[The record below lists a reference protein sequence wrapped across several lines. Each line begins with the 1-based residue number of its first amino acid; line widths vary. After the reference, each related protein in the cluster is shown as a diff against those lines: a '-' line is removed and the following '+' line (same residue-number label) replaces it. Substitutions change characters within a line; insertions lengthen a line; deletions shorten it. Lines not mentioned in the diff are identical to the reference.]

1 MLDKRKNGFLLIEQ
15 TLSQPKVNEFLDS
28 YAMNSSSTKIIYG
41 IGLSHFETF
50 LHEKYQGK
58 HTLTTIIQAL
68 IDKEIDVYALLNQF
82 IQHLFKLNGER
93 KLSQSSINNYLASV
107 RSYLQNYDIEIS
119 TWRFK
124 HKVRIPKTPKV
135 DEEPIDASDI
145 RKILKAT
152 NNRRLK
158 AYLLVLASSGLR
170 ATEAITLRIKDF
182 DFESI
187 PTRLHVRPEFAKTR
201 VERFVYISNE
211 ATEAVKQWID
221 FKYRKRDYESK
232 LRVKSPDHIVFTIKS
247 GLVKPRGVYVKIF
260 VEFNRILRTVGLEER
275 KDGMKRRKITLHS
288 FRRFVYT
295 TISDQV
301 GKNYAEYWLGHATSE
316 YHVKKETEK
325 RNIYAEQCMKYL
337 TFLDFEGLMVTGKNI
352 EAKLEEKDREIAYL
366 REIGRQHKAEMK
378 EVNDRLAKI
387 DGVLNKIDRLEKQA
401 GIKI

>member
-1 MLDKRKNGFLLIEQ
+1 
-15 TLSQPKVNEFLDS
+15 
-28 YAMNSSSTKIIYG
+28 MNSSSTKKIYG

-50 LHEKYQGK
+50 LHGKYQGK

-119 TWRFK
+119 TWKFK
-124 HKVRIPKTPKV
+124 HKVRIPKTPKGE
-135 DEEPIDASDI
+135 DEPIDASDI

-182 DFESI
+182 DFDSI
-187 PTRLHVRPEFAKTR
+187 PTRIHVRPEFAKTR

-232 LRVKSPDHIVFTIKS
+232 LRVKSPDDIVFTIKS
-247 GLVKPRGVYVKIF
+247 GLVRPRGVYVKIF
-260 VEFNRILRTVGLEER
+260 VEFNRILKTIGMDER
-275 KDGMKRRKITLHS
+275 KEGMLRRKVTLHS

-301 GKNYAEYWLGHATSE
+301 GKNYAEDWLGHVTSE
-316 YHVKKETEK
+316 YHVKKQNQKRDLYFTKCEK
-325 RNIYAEQCMKYL
+325 FL
-337 TFLDFEGLMVTGKNI
+337 TFLDFEQLETTEKNI

-366 REIGRQHKAEMK
+366 REIGRQHKEEMK
-378 EVNDRLAKI
+378 EVNDRLAKF
-387 DGVLNKIDRLEKQA
+387 DGVSNRIDKLEKKM
-401 GIKI
+401 GMT

>member
-1 MLDKRKNGFLLIEQ
+1 
-15 TLSQPKVNEFLDS
+15 
-28 YAMNSSSTKIIYG
+28 MNSSSTKKIYG

-50 LHEKYQGK
+50 LHEKYEGK

-68 IDKEIDVYALLNQF
+68 LDKEIDVYSLLNEF

-119 TWRFK
+119 TWKFK
-124 HKVRIPKTPKV
+124 HKVRIPKTPLG
-135 DEEPIDASDI
+135 EEQPIDASDI

-187 PTRLHVRPEFAKTR
+187 PTRIHVRSEFSKTR

-221 FKYRKRDYESK
+221 FKYRKRDYESE
-232 LRVKSPDHIVFTIKS
+232 LRVKSPDDVVFTIKKQLIRP
-247 GLVKPRGVYVKIF
+247 GGVYVKIF
-260 VEFNRILRTVGLEER
+260 VEFNRILKTVGLEER

-295 TISDQV
+295 MISDQV
-301 GKNYAEYWLGHATSE
+301 GKNYAEHWLGHATSE
-316 YHVKKETEK
+316 YHVKKEDQK
-325 RNIYAEQCMKYL
+325 RELYFTKCMKYL
-337 TFLDFEGLMVTGKNI
+337 TFLDFEQLETTGKNI
-352 EAKLEEKDREIAYL
+352 ELKLEEKDRELAYL
-366 REIGRQHKAEMK
+366 RHTGRENKELMTEMS
-378 EVNDRLAKI
+378 DRL
-387 DGVLNKIDRLEKQA
+387 
-401 GIKI
+401 IKLTQQVEELQRKSKAQSN